1 MEDYSPC
8 HFYLF
13 DKIWKCSKL
22 YLGDI
27 YQSIDRTLT
36 PTYLTYLTKQ
46 TKSKITFLN
55 KSYRS
60 TLQISLFSQ
69 KILGK
74 HIANN
79 VNRNGEEVEC
89 LRTKNCAKAIEK
101 ILTEREKNTEL
112 KKQSVAIIC
121 KSKEEI
127 KALQKESAQIKKF
140 KVMDN
145 MKISSKKI
153 ITTPAKA
160 KGIEFDC
167 VIVPFANSQN
177 YHNELDRNLLYV
189 ASTRALHKLY
199 FLSDKTPSP
208 FLMKNSSKK

>member
-1 MEDYSPC
+1 MQDYTPC

-13 DKIWKCSKL
+13 DKILKCAKL

-36 PTYLTYLTKQ
+36 PEYLNLLARL
-46 TKSKITFLN
+46 TKSKIRYLN

-60 TLQISLFSQ
+60 TLQISVFSQ

-74 HIANN
+74 HVANN
-79 VNRNGEEVEC
+79 VNRNGDEVDFIK
-89 LRTKNCAKAIEK
+89 TKNSIKEIEK
-101 ILTEREKNTEL
+101 ILNERKNNN
-112 KKQSVAIIC
+112 QSIAIIC
-121 KSKEEI
+121 KSEEEI
-127 KALQKESAQIKKF
+127 KQLKKSSPMLKKF
-140 KVMDN
+140 KVLDN
-145 MKISSKKI
+145 AESKADTKQI

-167 VIVPFANSQN
+167 VIIPYANSEN

-189 ASTRALHKLY
+189 ASTRALHKLV
-199 FLSDKTPSP
+199 FISDKTPSK
-208 FLMKNSSKK
+208 FLIKTSK